1 MKRGRFLA
9 YHVKNFMRLNAS
21 TKTGCL
27 ADGNSAAVALERL
40 MLVAIVSLSVGCG
53 TAKVGEED
61 KFFTSGSREADQRA
75 SQRMARHEQLSGE
88 DDGGSKVAVEEDK
101 LALYDRLGGEQGIA
115 AIVEDFTRRVIEDPR
130 VNWSREGVKGGGG
143 LFRRSESVEWEPT
156 LENVGRLKRHLAQF
170 LSLTTGGP
178 PRYEG
183 KGIEASHADMRITN
197 AEFDAAIGDLKA
209 SLDRLKIA
217 NAEQKELLAILE
229 STRPQ
234 IVTER

>member
-1 MKRGRFLA
+1 MKCGKFLEEESMRLDALKKRGCTIEG
-9 YHVKNFMRLNAS
+9 H
-21 TKTGCL
+21 
-27 ADGNSAAVALERL
+27 SAAVALKRL
-40 MLVAIVSLSVGCG
+40 MLAGILGLWVGCG
-53 TAKVGEED
+53 TARVGEKDE
-61 KFFTSGSREADQRA
+61 FFTSGSREADQRA
-75 SQRMARHEQLSGE
+75 SQRMARHEQLSGRE
-88 DDGGSKVAVEEDK
+88 DRDSKVAVEEDK
-101 LALYDRLGGEQGIA
+101 LALYDRLGGEEGIV

-130 VNWSREGVKGGGG
+130 VNWSREGVKRSRG

-156 LENVGRLKRHLAQF
+156 AENVERLKRHLAQF
-170 LSLTTGGP
+170 LSLATGGP
-178 PRYEG
+178 ARYEG
-183 KGIEASHADMRITN
+183 ESIEASHGDMRITN